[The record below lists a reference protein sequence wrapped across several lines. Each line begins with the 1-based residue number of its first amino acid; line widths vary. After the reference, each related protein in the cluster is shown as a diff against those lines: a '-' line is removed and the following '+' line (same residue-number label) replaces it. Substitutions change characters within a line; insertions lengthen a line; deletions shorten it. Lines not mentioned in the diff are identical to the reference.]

1 MEFTQDTKPKMKN
14 IMARIIIAPIL
25 VLFLFIACSVRS
37 ACYKIEKLV
46 VKCPVLCIGGVLE
59 PFEGPAALIVGQ
71 RAFLPYAVLLEI
83 GQSGT
88 SLALSSQER
97 SRPSERQASNMF
109 IILFVISEDLLS
121 VQNKL

>member
-1 MEFTQDTKPKMKN
+1 
-14 IMARIIIAPIL
+14 MARIIIAPIL

-46 VKCPVLCIGGVLE
+46 VKCPILCIGGVLE

-83 GQSGT
+83 GHIVAQLVSASVAGSGKT
-88 SLALSSQER
+88 TVLLELLKFAPHLPVSYN
-97 SRPSERQASNMF
+97 PSNQAHP
-109 IILFVISEDLLS
+109 
-121 VQNKL
+121 